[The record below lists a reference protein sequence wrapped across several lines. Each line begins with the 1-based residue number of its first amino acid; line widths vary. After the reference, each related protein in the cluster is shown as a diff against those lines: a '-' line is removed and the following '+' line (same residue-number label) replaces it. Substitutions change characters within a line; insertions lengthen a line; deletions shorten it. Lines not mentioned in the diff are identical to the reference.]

1 LSQFLHAPRL
11 ALLVLLCIVTGHA
24 YSDALASLSKSL
36 ANITTYRASFL
47 QQIYDQD
54 QQLVQESEGTLLA
67 ARPGK
72 LRWESAEPFAQLIV
86 VDGKQIWRYEEDLQ
100 QVVVSKYSDDLGG
113 TPALL
118 LSGDVKSIGASYV
131 VTAQD
136 GRYQLL
142 PRDNDSL
149 FRSMLVRI
157 DNDRLTELVLEDT
170 LGQTTRLTLD
180 KIELNPRLDPK
191 LFTFVPPKGVDVLRD
206 E

>member
-1 LSQFLHAPRL
+1 
-11 ALLVLLCIVTGHA
+11 
-24 YSDALASLSKSL
+24 
-36 ANITTYRASFL
+36 
-47 QQIYDQD
+47 
-54 QQLVQESEGTLLA
+54 
-67 ARPGK
+67 